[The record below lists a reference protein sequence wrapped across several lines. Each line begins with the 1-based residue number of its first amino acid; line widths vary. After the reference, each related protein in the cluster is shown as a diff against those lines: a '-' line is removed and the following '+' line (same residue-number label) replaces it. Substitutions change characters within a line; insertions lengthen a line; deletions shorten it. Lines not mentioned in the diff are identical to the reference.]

1 MTSTLH
7 RILGLTCALTFSVLP
22 GCQKAETAAQAK
34 PLEVHY
40 VEVQPEDV
48 VIYTD
53 FVGTVDGVENADI
66 RARVAGYLEEVHFQ
80 EGQRVK
86 KGDLLFTIDPVLS
99 QAELRRAEG
108 DLAMAR
114 AAEGKAKIDVD
125 RLTPLVATNAV
136 SKQELDHAVSAQ
148 QSAQA
153 QIVAAQGVVAT
164 ARASLDFTKVRS
176 PIDGV
181 IGVRQVSIGTL
192 VGQGEPTLL
201 TTVSRLD
208 VVRVRFP
215 ISERLYLKHA
225 TRLSRLIDGSGT
237 RGGKNL
243 DLILAD
249 GSTYPDRGWLELIDR
264 AVSTSTGSILLEARF
279 PNEKGIL
286 RPGQFARVRAATERV
301 KGAQGV
307 PQRAV
312 LERQSMSEVFVV
324 GEGNKVDRRAV
335 VPGERVGQF
344 WLIEKGLAP
353 GDKVLVDGIQKVQP
367 GMVVSPVAASFG
379 PISPALPGT
388 VPDVAADAPAPD
400 AGAPSG
406 SAPSSGAASD
416 KAAPGTAPAKAA
428 PGAPKTAP
436 APTKSPTPAPASS
449 SGAH

>member
-1 MTSTLH
+1 MTRTLH
-7 RILGLTCALTFSVLP
+7 RIVGIGCVLALGVLP
-22 GCQKAETAAQAK
+22 GCQSAGTAAQAK

-40 VEVQPEDV
+40 VEVKQEDV

-108 DLAMAR
+108 DLALAR
-114 AAEGKAKIDVD
+114 AAEAKAKVDVD

-136 SKQELDHAVSAQ
+136 SKQELDHATAAQ

-164 ARASLDFTKVRS
+164 AKASLDFTKVRS

-225 TRLSRLIDGSGT
+225 AKLSQLIDGSGR
-237 RGGKNL
+237 RGLKNL
-243 DLILAD
+243 DLVLAD
-249 GSTYPDRGWLELIDR
+249 GSTYPDKGWLELIDR

-279 PNEKGIL
+279 PNERGLL

-301 KGAQGV
+301 QGARGV

-312 LERQSMSEVFVV
+312 IERQSMSEVFVV

-344 WLIEKGLAP
+344 WLIEKGLSP
-353 GDKVLVDGIQKVQP
+353 GDKVLVDGVQKVQT
-367 GMVVSPVAASFG
+367 GMVVAPVAASFG

-388 VPDVAADAPAPD
+388 VPDSPAPPPD
-400 AGAPSG
+400 AGTPEAAPSP
-406 SAPSSGAASD
+406 SAAAPTAASP
-416 KAAPGTAPAKAA
+416 KKGPSASP
-428 PGAPKTAP
+428 APKP
-436 APTKSPTPAPASS
+436 APPAPVSS
-449 SGAH
+449 SGAK

>member
-7 RILGLTCALTFSVLP
+7 RILGLTCALSFSVLP

-40 VEVQPEDV
+40 VEVKPEDV

-108 DLAMAR
+108 DLAMAK
-114 AAEGKAKIDVD
+114 AAEAKAKIDVD

-279 PNEKGIL
+279 PNDKGVL

-312 LERQSMSEVFVV
+312 LERQSMSEVLVV

-344 WLIEKGLAP
+344 WLIEKGLSP

-367 GMVVSPVAASFG
+367 GMVVSPLPASFG
-379 PISPALPGT
+379 PISPPLPGT
-388 VPDVAADAPAPD
+388 TPDVAVDPTAPDTSGAAPAGD
-400 AGAPSG
+400 AAADGA
-406 SAPSSGAASD
+406 ASSGATP
-416 KAAPGTAPAKAA
+416 K
-428 PGAPKTAP
+428 KTAP
-436 APTKSPTPAPASS
+436 SAPKSTPAPVKSPTPAPASS
-449 SGAH
+449 SGAQ

>member
-7 RILGLTCALTFSVLP
+7 RLFGIGCALTLGVLP
-22 GCQKAETAAQAK
+22 GCQTAEVAAKGK

-40 VEVQPEDV
+40 VEVKPEDV

-53 FVGTVDGVENADI
+53 FVGTIDGVENADI

-108 DLAMAR
+108 DLALAR

-125 RLTPLVATNAV
+125 RLKPLAAANAV
-136 SKQELDHAVSAQ
+136 SKQELDHALSAQ

-153 QIVAAQGVVAT
+153 QIIAAQGVVAT
-164 ARASLDFTKVRS
+164 AKASLDFTKVRS

-201 TTVSRLD
+201 TTISRLD

-225 TRLSRLIDGSGT
+225 AKLSQLIDGSGR
-237 RGGKNL
+237 RGLKNL
-243 DLILAD
+243 DLVLAD
-249 GSTYPDRGWLELIDR
+249 GTTYPEKGWLELIDR

-279 PNEKGIL
+279 PNDGGVL
-286 RPGQFARVRAATERV
+286 RPGQFARVRAATEHV

-312 LERQSMSEVFVV
+312 IERQSMSEVFVV

-353 GDKVLVDGIQKVQP
+353 GDKVLVDGVQKVQT
-367 GMVVSPVAASFG
+367 GMVVTPVATSFG

-388 VPDVAADAPAPD
+388 VPDSPAPPPDAGTAEAAPSPSASAAPVEASPKKAPGAAPKPVAPAAPAP
-400 AGAPSG
+400 APPAPSG
-406 SAPSSGAASD
+406 AN
-416 KAAPGTAPAKAA
+416 
-428 PGAPKTAP
+428 
-436 APTKSPTPAPASS
+436 
-449 SGAH
+449 

>member
-1 MTSTLH
+1 MTRTLH
-7 RILGLTCALTFSVLP
+7 RIFGIGCALTFAVLP

-34 PLEVHY
+34 PLEVRY
-40 VEVQPEDV
+40 VEVKPEDV
-48 VIYTD
+48 IIYTD
-53 FVGTVDGVENADI
+53 FVGSVDGVENADI

-125 RLTPLVATNAV
+125 RLKPLAATNAV
-136 SKQELDHAVSAQ
+136 SKQELDHALSAQ

-164 ARASLDFTKVRS
+164 AKASLDFTKVRS

-225 TRLSRLIDGSGT
+225 ATLSRLIDGT
-237 RGGKNL
+237 TARGRNL
-243 DLILAD
+243 ELILAD
-249 GSTYPDRGWLELIDR
+249 GSTYHERGWLELIDR

-279 PNEKGIL
+279 PNDKGLL

-312 LERQSMSEVFVV
+312 IERQSMSEVFVL

-344 WLIEKGLAP
+344 WLIEKGLKA
-353 GDKVLVDGIQKVQP
+353 GDKVLVDGIQKVQA
-367 GMVVSPVAASFG
+367 GMVVSPLVADFG
-379 PISPALPGT
+379 PISPVRPGT
-388 VPDVAADAPAPD
+388 TPEVANDSGQSPATEASAAGSETAPPTA
-400 AGAPSG
+400 
-406 SAPSSGAASD
+406 SA
-416 KAAPGTAPAKAA
+416 AAPGPKAPKATGAKPAAPAA
-428 PGAPKTAP
+428 GG
-436 APTKSPTPAPASS
+436 PAPASP
-449 SGAH
+449 SGAN

>member
-7 RILGLTCALTFSVLP
+7 RMIGISALLLGALP
-22 GCQKAETAAQAK
+22 GCQKAETAGKAK
-34 PLEVHY
+34 PLEVRY
-40 VEVQPEDV
+40 VEVKPEDV

-53 FVGTVDGVENADI
+53 FVGSVDGVENADI
-66 RARVAGYLEEVHFQ
+66 RARVAGYLEAVHFQ

-114 AAEGKAKIDVD
+114 AAESKAKIDVE
-125 RLTPLVATNAV
+125 RLKPLAATNAV
-136 SKQELDHAVSAQ
+136 SKQELDHALSAQ

-153 QIVAAQGVVAT
+153 QVIAAQGVVAT
-164 ARASLDFTKVRS
+164 AAASLDFTKVRS

-225 TRLSRLIDGSGT
+225 ATLSRLIDGT
-237 RGGKNL
+237 TARGRNL

-249 GSTYPDRGWLELIDR
+249 GSTYSERGWLELIDR

-279 PNEKGIL
+279 PNEKGLL

-301 KGAQGV
+301 KAANGV

-312 LERQSMSEVFVV
+312 IERQSMSEVFVL
-324 GEGNKVDRRAV
+324 GEGNKVERRAV
-335 VPGERVGQF
+335 IPGERVGQF
-344 WLIEKGLAP
+344 WLIEKGLNP

-367 GMVVSPVAASFG
+367 GAVVSPLPASFG
-379 PISPALPGT
+379 PISPPRGPLPEA
-388 VPDVAADAPAPD
+388 PPADVAPAPSD
-400 AGAPSG
+400 ASATPQDAAPVK
-406 SAPSSGAASD
+406 PPGAAKPAAKPP
-416 KAAPGTAPAKAA
+416 KATPSA
-428 PGAPKTAP
+428 PGAA
-436 APTKSPTPAPASS
+436 PTPATP
-449 SGAH
+449 SGAN